1 MAVSETSS
9 PIEFVVLLDAA
20 RTFLRVLAHLREG
33 VVHGGAPPT
42 FCIQAGTG
50 APVEVDEG
58 AGPVAIIGS
67 TGATVATATCLRTP
81 EDDDTYLVTIDHS
94 APSGPWRLRIR
105 NNEPEALT
113 FYGFAAH
120 EEEETRHPWMQFS
133 GSMRLGGLGTTTDD
147 ILVFNTGTADLI
159 ICQSPGDRLGPEAS
173 PATIVEVPPPIAPHR
188 ACPLVA
194 ECEPLSE
201 VVEART
207 DMFEHT
213 LATND
218 PDPTHAVLR
227 FGISPPVRISP
238 PVLPRTRCREN
249 DGCRRFVRSLSN
261 PYMCATCFHGSDLH
275 GLPGDPL
282 DQYDRPR

>member
-1 MAVSETSS
+1 MAVAQTSS
-9 PIEFVVLLDAA
+9 PVEFVVLLDAA

-50 APVEVDEG
+50 APAEVDEG

-133 GSMRLGGLGTTTDD
+133 GSMRLGGLETTRGSV
-147 ILVFNTGTADLI
+147 LVYNTGTADLTF
-159 ICQSPGDRLGPEAS
+159 QQFPGDKLGPQSS
-173 PATIVEVPPPIAPHR
+173 PTTIVEVPPPIAPHR

-194 ECEPLSE
+194 ECEPLFE

-227 FGISPPVRISP
+227 FGISPPVLP
-238 PVLPRTRCREN
+238 PTRCREN
-249 DGCRRFVRSLSN
+249 DGCREFVPR
-261 PYMCATCFHGSDLH
+261 PDPDEFQCATCFHDAGFH
-275 GLPGDPL
+275 GLSSDP
-282 DQYDRPR
+282 DRTPE